1 MTQVEEDSP
10 FPGLALELLFW
21 GERRMVVLHEMRRHR
36 QSRAVVRQVLDEQR
50 HRLRKVVA
58 EAVVVVFFEARALEA
73 RLNHRH

>member
-1 MTQVEEDSP
+1 MKCAGIDSRVGGWGPEDDVDGGDGVSASIT
-10 FPGLALELLFW
+10 G
-21 GERRMVVLHEMRRHR
+21 G
-36 QSRAVVRQVLDEQR
+36 QVLDEQR